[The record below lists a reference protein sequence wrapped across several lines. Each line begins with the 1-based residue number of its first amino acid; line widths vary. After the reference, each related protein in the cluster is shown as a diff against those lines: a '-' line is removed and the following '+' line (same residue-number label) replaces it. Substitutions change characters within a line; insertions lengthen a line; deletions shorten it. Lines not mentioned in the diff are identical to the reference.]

1 MMRALTNRKQN
12 EDDSRIK
19 NRKDSVMDQDSFH
32 RLLGKTAAARLVKAR
47 QQNLSEHQSGSHS
60 LELVATVSGVDYFN
74 DSRSTHLEAT
84 LQAMSN
90 IDKPFVWIAGTLPAE
105 IGQWHI
111 QEFLRERVAALVL
124 YGKSSGRGIEALKPF
139 TEHMYTAE
147 ELRTAVFVAREL
159 AREGE
164 VVLFSPACP
173 SGDPHANV
181 EERGVEF
188 TKAVRDL

>member
-1 MMRALTNRKQN
+1 
-12 EDDSRIK
+12 
-19 NRKDSVMDQDSFH
+19 MDQDSFH
-32 RLLGKTAAARLVKAR
+32 RLLGKTAAARLVQAR
-47 QQNLSEHQSGSHS
+47 QQNLSELHNGPHS
-60 LELVATVSGVDYFN
+60 LEPVATVSGVDYIN
-74 DSRSTHLEAT
+74 DSRSTHLDAT

-90 IDKPFVWIAGTLPAE
+90 IDKPLVWIAGTLPSE

-111 QEFLRERVAALVL
+111 QEFLRERVVALVL
-124 YGKSSGRGIEALKPF
+124 YGKSSGLGIEALKPF

-164 VVLFSPACP
+164 AVLFSPACP
-173 SGDPHANV
+173 SGEPHANA

-188 TKAVRDL
+188 KNAVKDL

>member
-1 MMRALTNRKQN
+1 
-12 EDDSRIK
+12 
-19 NRKDSVMDQDSFH
+19 MDQDTFH
-32 RLLGKTAAARLVKAR
+32 GLLGKTAAARLVQVRNQHLSAR
-47 QQNLSEHQSGSHS
+47 RSGPHS
-60 LELVATVSGVDYFN
+60 LELVGSVNGVDYIN
-74 DSRSTHLEAT
+74 DSQSTFLDAT
-84 LQAMSN
+84 LQAMSVLERP
-90 IDKPFVWIAGTLPAE
+90 IVWIAGTLPAE

-124 YGKSSGRGIEALKPF
+124 FGKAGDMGIEALKPF

-159 AREGE
+159 ARPGE

-173 SGDPHANV
+173 SASTHANA

-188 TKAVRDL
+188 NNAVRDL